1 MKSPLILFIGISC
14 LFVSL
19 GACLSLQKSFL
30 EKRYYILDVSHESA
44 VPTSALAHSL
54 RIRKL
59 QVSPRFEGKGLVYR
73 RGHLTYESDFYNEFL
88 IPPGS
93 LMTEELRQWLVRS
106 GLFEYV
112 TNAAG
117 QVEPTYILEGTV
129 SSLYGDYRD
138 GAAPQAVLEIEFFLV
153 HDLPAREE
161 ILLRKGYREEVTLK
175 GTSPES
181 LVEGWN
187 NALQQ
192 IFTALENDL
201 RRINF
206 KKAT

>member
-1 MKSPLILFIGISC
+1 MKQPLILFLGISW
-14 LFVSL
+14 LFFSSA
-19 GACLSLQKSFL
+19 ACLSVQKSFP
-30 EKRYYILDVSHESA
+30 EKRYYILDVSHESGG
-44 VPTSALAHSL
+44 PNSALARSL

-73 RGHLTYESDFYNEFL
+73 RGNLTYESDFYNEFF

-93 LMTEELRQWLVRS
+93 LLTEELRQWLARS

-112 TNAAG
+112 TDAAG

-161 ILLRKGYREEVTLK
+161 ILLRKGYRVEIPLK
-175 GTSPES
+175 GRSPES

-192 IFTALENDL
+192 ILTALENDL
-201 RRINF
+201 RRVNF
-206 KKAT
+206 KKGT